1 MLTAE
6 HIATW
11 WDETYKDETYTP
23 PWSKA
28 VSGLTVEQ
36 AVWKPAPGRHS
47 IWQIVEHMSF
57 WREFKLRELDG
68 EPRDEEKIGRR
79 NWAEP
84 DEVSEA
90 AWSAAVE
97 RFGELQML
105 IKDAMEQSP
114 EKAAILR
121 NFIEHD
127 AYHIGQIMLLRSL
140 QGLPPLDSFG

>member
-1 MLTAE
+1 MCKT
-6 HIATW
+6 
-11 WDETYKDETYTP
+11 
-23 PWSKA
+23 
-28 VSGLTVEQ
+28 
-36 AVWKPAPGRHS
+36 
-47 IWQIVEHMSF
+47 IWQIVLHMNY
-57 WREFKLRELDG
+57 WREFKLNELDG
-68 EPRDEEKIGRR
+68 KPRDEAEISRC

-97 RFGELQML
+97 RFDELQTL
-105 IKDAMEQSP
+105 IKESMEESS
-114 EKAAILR
+114 EKANMLR